1 MIVVGERRVV
11 DDIGR
16 TYDIPCGLYRGEL
29 WRCVADSSLIWDL
42 IPDWIEEDVRF
53 YGYVRYRAVSNEQ
66 AYAAWVVGDIDIP
79 EIIIPRLELDEGVY
93 LIYLSKDDTYIWDTV
108 FEIILRSEILGWGVG
123 LLSLSREF

>member
-1 MIVVGERRVV
+1 MV

-16 TYDIPCGLYRGEL
+16 TYDIPCGLYRGGL

-42 IPDWIEEDVRF
+42 IPDWIEEGVRF

-66 AYAAWVVGDIDIP
+66 AYAVWVVGDIDIP
-79 EIIIPRLELDEGVY
+79 EIIVPRLELDEGVY
-93 LIYLSKDDTYIWDTV
+93 LIYLGKDDVYIWDTV

>member
-1 MIVVGERRVV
+1 MGERRVV

-16 TYDIPCGLYRGEL
+16 TYDIPCGLYRGGL
-29 WRCVADSSLIWDL
+29 WRCVVDSSLIWDL

-53 YGYVRYRAVSNEQ
+53 YGYVRYIARGVEN
-66 AYAAWVVGDIDIP
+66 AYAVWVVGDVDIP
-79 EIIIPRLELDEGVY
+79 EIIVPRMEVDEGVY
-93 LIYLSKDDTYIWDTV
+93 LIYLSKDDAYIWDTV

>member
-1 MIVVGERRVV
+1 MV

-16 TYDIPCGLYRGEL
+16 TYDIPCGLYRGGL

-42 IPDWIEEDVRF
+42 IPDWIEEGVRF

-66 AYAAWVVGDIDIP
+66 AYAVWVVGDIDIP
-79 EIIIPRLELDEGVY
+79 EIIVPRLELDEGVY
-93 LIYLSKDDTYIWDTV
+93 LIYLSKDDVYIWDTV

>member
-1 MIVVGERRVV
+1 MGERRVV

-16 TYDIPCGLYRGEL
+16 TYDIPCGLHRGGL

-66 AYAAWVVGDIDIP
+66 AYATWVVGDIDIP
-79 EIIIPRLELDEGVY
+79 EIIVPRLELDEGVY
-93 LIYLSKDDTYIWDTV
+93 IIYLSKDDTYIWDTV

>member
-1 MIVVGERRVV
+1 MV

-16 TYDIPCGLYRGEL
+16 IYDIPCGLYRGGL

-42 IPDWIEEDVRF
+42 IPDWIEEGVRF

-66 AYAAWVVGDIDIP
+66 AYAVWVVGDIDIP
-79 EIIIPRLELDEGVY
+79 EIIVPRLELDEGVY
-93 LIYLSKDDTYIWDTV
+93 LIYLSKDDVYIWDTV